1 MSSLAEKFFTESQRL
16 QNEVY
21 QNNRDTLRKLGPLIG
36 KSIAAGG
43 ILHTFGSGHSEIISR
58 EIIGRAGGLV
68 CIGGIPDPTA
78 GAVENLPGYG
88 EAIAIRYARH
98 FGMEKGEFI
107 IVISNSGKN
116 CSPIEVALESK
127 KRGLSVVAVTCLE
140 MARQVQTQH
149 PSGKKLHEVAD
160 FTLDNGGVSGDAM
173 IPVPGADVKAGP
185 TSTLGGALLM
195 NLLHMEIVD
204 YLATEKQPLPL
215 LQSQNT
221 EGGMERNL
229 ELARKYNKRLSKPL

>member
-1 MSSLAEKFFTESQRL
+1 MSSLAEEYFAEIQQLLNR
-16 QNEVY
+16 VY
-21 QNNRDTLRKLGPLIG
+21 EKNRDTLRRLGPLIG
-36 KSIAAGG
+36 ESLAGG
-43 ILHTFGSGHSEIISR
+43 GVLHTFGSGHSEIISR

-68 CIGGIPDPTA
+68 CVSGIPDPTA

-88 EAIAIRYARH
+88 EALATRYARH
-98 FGMEKGEFI
+98 YGMEKGEFI

-116 CSPIEVALESK
+116 CSPIEIALEAK

-140 MARQVQTQH
+140 MARQVETLH

-160 FTLDNGGVSGDAM
+160 YTLDNGGVPGDAM

-185 TSTLGGALLM
+185 TSTFSGALLL
-195 NLLHMEIVD
+195 NLLHIEVVD
-204 YLATEKQPLPL
+204 FLASNKKPLPL

-229 ELARKYNKRLSKPL
+229 VLARTYNKRLSKPL